1 MYRVNDITVL
11 IATKDRVDE
20 IERAIQ
26 SSINQSL
33 KVNVV
38 VLDDA
43 SEINIKEKLED
54 KFKDQPI
61 KWMRS
66 NTPSGVAGARNK
78 LVQGS
83 EGSIMVFLDDDAY
96 FTQEDSLE
104 KILNKFSSSN
114 EIAGMALKIILRE
127 DVDGLQIPFSKLKR
141 SLYKNIHNNE
151 SEASYYI
158 GAGHVLLRE
167 TFEKVGGYDTEL
179 FYGLEELDIS
189 SEIIKEDKKIIYF
202 PQVEVIHE
210 PKKSVV
216 DKKNKLKDETYFSI
230 RNRIWV
236 SYKHL
241 PVIYLIVHL
250 LIWCSF
256 YFMKS
261 LFKLQVVK
269 FFIAVM
275 DGFKKL
281 NSLKRK
287 PFDTKAL
294 KYLKKNNGR
303 LWY

>member
-1 MYRVNDITVL
+1 MYKVDDITVL

-33 KVNVV
+33 KVNIV
-38 VLDDA
+38 VLDDS

-54 KFKDQPI
+54 KFKDKPI

-66 NTPSGVAGARNK
+66 SAPSGVAGARNK
-78 LVQGS
+78 LVEGS

-96 FTQEDSLE
+96 FTDKYSLE
-104 KILNKFSSSN
+104 NIIKKFSTSD
-114 EIAGMALKIILRE
+114 EIAGMAFKIILRQN
-127 DVDGLQIPFSKLKR
+127 DDGLQIPFNRLKR
-141 SLYKNIHNNE
+141 FLNKNIHNEE
-151 SEASYYI
+151 SDVSYYV

-202 PQVEVIHE
+202 PQVQVIHE

-216 DKKNKLKDETYFSI
+216 DKKNKLKDEAYYSI

-241 PVIYLIVHL
+241 PAMYLIVHL
-250 LIWCSF
+250 TVWGSF
-256 YFMKS
+256 YFLKS
-261 LFKLQVVK
+261 LLKFQLGK
-269 FFIAVM
+269 FFIATFE
-275 DGFKKL
+275 GFKKL
-281 NSLKRK
+281 NSKDRK
-287 PFDTKAL
+287 PFNSSAL
-294 KYLKKNNGR
+294 KYLKRNNGR

>member
-1 MYRVNDITVL
+1 MFKVEDITVL
-11 IATKDRVDE
+11 IATKDRIDE

-33 KVNVV
+33 KVNIV

-66 NTPSGVAGARNK
+66 DTPSGVAGARNK
-78 LVQGS
+78 LVEGS

-104 KILNKFSSSN
+104 KILNKFSLSN
-114 EIAGMALKIILRE
+114 EIAGMALKIILRQ
-127 DVDGLQIPFSKLKR
+127 DVDGLQIPFNKLKR
-141 SLYKNIHNNE
+141 HLDKNIHNNE
-151 SEASYYI
+151 SEVSYYI

-167 TFEKVGGYDTEL
+167 TFEKIGGYDTEL

-202 PQVEVIHE
+202 PQVEIIHE

-216 DKKNKLKDETYFSI
+216 DKKNKLKDEAYYSI

-241 PVIYLIVHL
+241 PLMYLIVHL
-250 LIWCSF
+250 AVWCSF
-256 YFMKS
+256 YFLKS
-261 LFKLQVVK
+261 LLKFQLGK
-269 FFIAVM
+269 FFIATFE
-275 DGFKKL
+275 GFRELSSK
-281 NSLKRK
+281 NRK
-287 PFDTKAL
+287 PFNSNAL
-294 KYLKKNNGR
+294 KYLKRNNGR

>member
-1 MYRVNDITVL
+1 MYKVDDITVL

-33 KVNVV
+33 KVNIV
-38 VLDDA
+38 VLDDS

-54 KFKDQPI
+54 KFKDKPI

-66 NTPSGVAGARNK
+66 SAPSGVAGARNK
-78 LVQGS
+78 LVEGS

-96 FTQEDSLE
+96 FTDKYSLE
-104 KILNKFSSSN
+104 NIIKKFSTSD
-114 EIAGMALKIILRE
+114 EIAGMAFKIILRQN
-127 DVDGLQIPFSKLKR
+127 DDGLQIPFNRLKR
-141 SLYKNIHNNE
+141 FLNKNIHNEE
-151 SEASYYI
+151 SDVSYYV

-167 TFEKVGGYDTEL
+167 TFEKVGGYDTAL

-202 PQVEVIHE
+202 PQVQVIHE

-216 DKKNKLKDETYFSI
+216 DKKNKLKDEAYYSI

-241 PVIYLIVHL
+241 PAMYLIVH
-250 LIWCSF
+250 ITVWGSF
-256 YFMKS
+256 YFLKS
-261 LFKLQVVK
+261 LLKFQLGK
-269 FFIAVM
+269 FFIATFE
-275 DGFKKL
+275 GFKKL
-281 NSLKRK
+281 NSKDRK
-287 PFDTKAL
+287 PFNSSAL
-294 KYLKKNNGR
+294 KYLKRNNGR

>member
-1 MYRVNDITVL
+1 MYRSDDITVL

-33 KVNVV
+33 KVDIV

-43 SEINIKEKLED
+43 SEINIKEKLEG

-66 NTPSGVAGARNK
+66 NAPSGVAGARNK
-78 LVQGS
+78 LVEGS
-83 EGSIMVFLDDDAY
+83 RGSIMVFLDDDAY

-127 DVDGLQIPFSKLKR
+127 DVDGLQIPFNKLKR
-141 SLYKNIHNNE
+141 SLDKNIHNNE
-151 SEASYYI
+151 SEVSYYI

-202 PQVEVIHE
+202 PQVEIIHE

-216 DKKNKLKDETYFSI
+216 DKKNKLKDEAYYSI

-241 PVIYLIVHL
+241 PAMYLIVHL
-250 LIWCSF
+250 TVWGSF
-256 YFMKS
+256 YFLKS
-261 LFKLQVVK
+261 LLKFQLRK
-269 FFIAVM
+269 FFIATFE
-275 DGFKKL
+275 GFRELSSK
-281 NSLKRK
+281 NRK
-287 PFDTKAL
+287 PFNSSAL
-294 KYLKKNNGR
+294 KYLKRNNGR

>member
-1 MYRVNDITVL
+1 MYKVDDITVL

-33 KVNVV
+33 KVNIV
-38 VLDDA
+38 VLDDS

-54 KFKDQPI
+54 KFKDKPI

-66 NTPSGVAGARNK
+66 SAPSGVAGARNK
-78 LVQGS
+78 LVEGS

-96 FTQEDSLE
+96 FTDRYSLE
-104 KILNKFSSSN
+104 NIIKKFSTSD
-114 EIAGMALKIILRE
+114 EIAGMAFKIILRQN
-127 DVDGLQIPFSKLKR
+127 DDGLQIPFNRLKR
-141 SLYKNIHNNE
+141 FLNKNIHNEE
-151 SEASYYI
+151 SDVSYYV

-202 PQVEVIHE
+202 PQVQVIHE

-216 DKKNKLKDETYFSI
+216 DKKNKLKDEAYYSI

-236 SYKHL
+236 SYNHL
-241 PVIYLIVHL
+241 PAMYLIVHL
-250 LIWCSF
+250 TVWGSF
-256 YFMKS
+256 YFLKS
-261 LFKLQVVK
+261 LLKFQLGK
-269 FFIAVM
+269 FFIATFE
-275 DGFKKL
+275 GFKKL
-281 NSLKRK
+281 NSKDRK
-287 PFDTKAL
+287 PFNSSAL
-294 KYLKKNNGR
+294 KYLKRNNGR

>member
-1 MYRVNDITVL
+1 MYKVDDITVL

-33 KVNVV
+33 KVNIV
-38 VLDDA
+38 VLDDS

-54 KFKDQPI
+54 KFKDKPV

-66 NTPSGVAGARNK
+66 SAPSGVAGARNK
-78 LVQGS
+78 LVEGS

-96 FTQEDSLE
+96 FTDKYSLE
-104 KILNKFSSSN
+104 NIIKKFSTSD
-114 EIAGMALKIILRE
+114 EIAGMAFKIILRQN
-127 DVDGLQIPFSKLKR
+127 DDGLQIPFNRLKR
-141 SLYKNIHNNE
+141 FLNKNIHNEE
-151 SEASYYI
+151 SDVSYYV

-167 TFEKVGGYDTEL
+167 TFEKVGGYDSEL

-202 PQVEVIHE
+202 PQVQVIHE

-216 DKKNKLKDETYFSI
+216 DKKNKLKDEAYYSI

-241 PVIYLIVHL
+241 PAMYLIVHL
-250 LIWCSF
+250 TVWGSF
-256 YFMKS
+256 YFLKS
-261 LFKLQVVK
+261 LLKFQLGK
-269 FFIAVM
+269 FFIATFE
-275 DGFKKL
+275 GFKKL
-281 NSLKRK
+281 NSKDRK
-287 PFDTKAL
+287 PFNSSAL
-294 KYLKKNNGR
+294 KYLKRNNGR

>member
-1 MYRVNDITVL
+1 MYKNEDITVL

-33 KVNVV
+33 KVNIV

-43 SEINIKEKLED
+43 SEINIKEELEG
-54 KFKDQPI
+54 KFRDQSI

-66 NTPSGVAGARNK
+66 DAPSGVAGARNK
-78 LVQGS
+78 LVEGS

-114 EIAGMALKIILRE
+114 EIAGMALKIILRQ
-127 DVDGLQIPFSKLKR
+127 DVDGLQIPFNKLKR
-141 SLYKNIHNNE
+141 FLNKNVHNNE
-151 SEASYYI
+151 AEVSYYI

-189 SEIIKEDKKIIYF
+189 SEIIKEDKKIVYF
-202 PQVEVIHE
+202 PQVEIIHE

-216 DKKNKLKDETYFSI
+216 DKKNKLRDEAYYSI

-241 PVIYLIVHL
+241 PVMYLIVHL
-250 LIWCSF
+250 TVWCSF
-256 YFMKS
+256 YFLKS
-261 LFKLQVVK
+261 LFKFQLRK
-269 FFIAVM
+269 FFIATFE
-275 DGFKKL
+275 GFRKL
-281 NSLKRK
+281 NSKDRK
-287 PFDTKAL
+287 PFNPNAMR
-294 KYLKKNNGR
+294 YLKKNNGR

>member
-33 KVNVV
+33 KVNIV

-43 SEINIKEKLED
+43 SEINIKEELEG
-54 KFKDQPI
+54 KFRDQSI

-66 NTPSGVAGARNK
+66 DAPSGVAGARNK
-78 LVQGS
+78 LVEGS

-114 EIAGMALKIILRE
+114 EIAGMALKIILRQ
-127 DVDGLQIPFSKLKR
+127 DVDGLQIPFNKLKR
-141 SLYKNIHNNE
+141 FLNKNVHNNE
-151 SEASYYI
+151 AEVSYYI

-189 SEIIKEDKKIIYF
+189 SEIIKEDKKIVYF
-202 PQVEVIHE
+202 PQVEIIHE

-216 DKKNKLKDETYFSI
+216 DKKNKLRDEAYYSI

-241 PVIYLIVHL
+241 PAMYLIVHL
-250 LIWCSF
+250 TVWGSF
-256 YFMKS
+256 YFLKS
-261 LFKLQVVK
+261 LLKFQLRK
-269 FFIAVM
+269 FFIATFE
-275 DGFKKL
+275 GFRELSSK
-281 NSLKRK
+281 NRK
-287 PFDTKAL
+287 PFNSSAL
-294 KYLKKNNGR
+294 KYLKRNNGR

>member
-1 MYRVNDITVL
+1 MYKVDDITVL

-33 KVNVV
+33 KVNIV
-38 VLDDA
+38 VLDDS

-54 KFKDQPI
+54 KFKDKPI

-66 NTPSGVAGARNK
+66 SAPSGVAGARNK
-78 LVQGS
+78 LVEGS

-96 FTQEDSLE
+96 FTDKYSLE
-104 KILNKFSSSN
+104 NIIKKFSTSD
-114 EIAGMALKIILRE
+114 EIAGMAFKIILRQN
-127 DVDGLQIPFSKLKR
+127 DDGLQIPFNRLKR
-141 SLYKNIHNNE
+141 FLNKNIHNEE
-151 SEASYYI
+151 SDVSYYV

-167 TFEKVGGYDTEL
+167 TFEKVGGYDSEL

-202 PQVEVIHE
+202 PQVQVIHE

-216 DKKNKLKDETYFSI
+216 DKKNKLKDEAYYSI

-241 PVIYLIVHL
+241 PAMYLIVHL
-250 LIWCSF
+250 TVWGSF
-256 YFMKS
+256 YFLKS
-261 LFKLQVVK
+261 LLKFQLGK
-269 FFIAVM
+269 FFIATFE
-275 DGFKKL
+275 GFKKL
-281 NSLKRK
+281 NSKDRK
-287 PFDTKAL
+287 PFNSSAL
-294 KYLKKNNGR
+294 KYLKRNNGR

>member
-1 MYRVNDITVL
+1 MYKVDDITVL

-33 KVNVV
+33 KVNIV
-38 VLDDA
+38 VLDDS

-54 KFKDQPI
+54 KFKDKPI

-66 NTPSGVAGARNK
+66 SAPSGVAGARNK
-78 LVQGS
+78 LVEGS

-96 FTQEDSLE
+96 FTDKYSLE
-104 KILNKFSSSN
+104 NIIKKFSTSD
-114 EIAGMALKIILRE
+114 EIAGMAFKIILRQN
-127 DVDGLQIPFSKLKR
+127 DDGLQIPFNRLKR
-141 SLYKNIHNNE
+141 FLNKNIHNEE
-151 SEASYYI
+151 SDVSYYV

-167 TFEKVGGYDTEL
+167 TFEKVGGYDSEL

-202 PQVEVIHE
+202 PQVQVIHE

-216 DKKNKLKDETYFSI
+216 DKKNKLKDEAYYSI

-241 PVIYLIVHL
+241 PVMYLIVHL
-250 LIWCSF
+250 TAWGSF
-256 YFMKS
+256 YFLKS
-261 LFKLQVVK
+261 LLKFQLGK
-269 FFIAVM
+269 FFIATFE
-275 DGFKKL
+275 GFKKL
-281 NSLKRK
+281 NSKDRK
-287 PFDTKAL
+287 PFNSSAL
-294 KYLKKNNGR
+294 KYLKRNNGR

>member
-1 MYRVNDITVL
+1 MYKVDDITVL

-33 KVNVV
+33 KVNIV
-38 VLDDA
+38 VLDDS

-54 KFKDQPI
+54 KFKDKPV

-66 NTPSGVAGARNK
+66 SAPSGVAGARNK
-78 LVQGS
+78 LVEGS

-96 FTQEDSLE
+96 FTDKYSLE
-104 KILNKFSSSN
+104 NIIKKFSTSD
-114 EIAGMALKIILRE
+114 EIAGMAFKIILRQN
-127 DVDGLQIPFSKLKR
+127 DDGLQIPFNRLKR
-141 SLYKNIHNNE
+141 FLNKNIHNEE
-151 SEASYYI
+151 SDVSYYV

-167 TFEKVGGYDTEL
+167 TFEKVGGYDSEL

-202 PQVEVIHE
+202 PQVQVIHE

-216 DKKNKLKDETYFSI
+216 DKKNKLKDEAYYSI

-241 PVIYLIVHL
+241 PAMYLVVHL
-250 LIWCSF
+250 TVWGSF
-256 YFMKS
+256 YFLKS
-261 LFKLQVVK
+261 LLKFQLGK
-269 FFIAVM
+269 FFIATFE
-275 DGFKKL
+275 GFKKL
-281 NSLKRK
+281 NSKDRK
-287 PFDTKAL
+287 PFNSSAL
-294 KYLKKNNGR
+294 KYLKRNNGR

>member
-1 MYRVNDITVL
+1 MYKVDDITVL

-33 KVNVV
+33 KVNIV
-38 VLDDA
+38 VLDDS

-54 KFKDQPI
+54 KFKDKPI

-66 NTPSGVAGARNK
+66 SAPSGVAGARNK
-78 LVQGS
+78 LVEGS

-96 FTQEDSLE
+96 FTDKYSLE
-104 KILNKFSSSN
+104 NIIKKFSTSD
-114 EIAGMALKIILRE
+114 EIAGMAFKIILRQN
-127 DVDGLQIPFSKLKR
+127 DDGLQIPFNRLKR
-141 SLYKNIHNNE
+141 FLNKNIHNEE
-151 SEASYYI
+151 SDVSYYV

-167 TFEKVGGYDTEL
+167 TFEKVGGYDSEL

-202 PQVEVIHE
+202 PQVQVIHE

-216 DKKNKLKDETYFSI
+216 DKKNKLKDEAYYSI

-241 PVIYLIVHL
+241 PAMYLVVHL
-250 LIWCSF
+250 TVWGSF
-256 YFMKS
+256 YFLKS
-261 LFKLQVVK
+261 LLKFQLGK
-269 FFIAVM
+269 FFIATFE
-275 DGFKKL
+275 GFKKL
-281 NSLKRK
+281 NSKDRK
-287 PFDTKAL
+287 PFNSSAL
-294 KYLKKNNGR
+294 KYLKRNNGR

>member
-1 MYRVNDITVL
+1 MYKVDDITVL

-33 KVNVV
+33 KVNIV
-38 VLDDA
+38 VLDDS

-54 KFKDQPI
+54 KFKDKPI

-66 NTPSGVAGARNK
+66 SAPSGVAGARNK
-78 LVQGS
+78 LVEGS

-96 FTQEDSLE
+96 FTDKYSLE
-104 KILNKFSSSN
+104 NIIKKFSTSD
-114 EIAGMALKIILRE
+114 EIAGMAFKIILRQN
-127 DVDGLQIPFSKLKR
+127 DDGLQIPFNRLKR
-141 SLYKNIHNNE
+141 FLNKNIHNEE
-151 SEASYYI
+151 SDVSYYV

-167 TFEKVGGYDTEL
+167 TFEKVGGYDSEL

-202 PQVEVIHE
+202 PQVQVIHE

-216 DKKNKLKDETYFSI
+216 DKKNKLKDEAYYSI

-241 PVIYLIVHL
+241 PAMYLVVHL
-250 LIWCSF
+250 TVWGSF
-256 YFMKS
+256 YFLKS
-261 LFKLQVVK
+261 LLKFQLGK
-269 FFIAVM
+269 FFIATFE
-275 DGFKKL
+275 GFRELGSK
-281 NSLKRK
+281 NRK
-287 PFDTKAL
+287 PFNSNAL
-294 KYLKKNNGR
+294 KYLKRNNGR